1 MNLDLN
7 TEINK
12 IFELLKE
19 SYKNI
24 DFRSALYKKNDS
36 WNRILTIIRFSNK
49 SESEI
54 NKHFEDLNLNRF
66 KTENFKIEYKIFE
79 VSKWED
85 KIIELYDEMKEDLE
99 IYDIDE
105 FRYNENQYEEYVSTF
120 LDEFKAIHNTPSRR
134 FFYTEEEVKDHNHV
148 NFYYSLPNIN
158 EHHNKFNKILNE
170 EILGLGEDNIYDV
183 LNRTLQ
189 LDGYSSTNGL
199 FISILFPIYINI
211 KDLVYSQDVL
221 SGNVYYHNI
230 FNGSKIFIRI
240 YSEPN
245 YKDISLKGGEEL
257 IISKDNQE
265 TKSLKNNFYESSFQ
279 IDFSNY
285 DCDPNFIIRV
295 LWERFSKIYL
305 IDFQKSF
312 GSPRYLKSF
321 KELGS
326 EIMDENDEQE
336 VDGLRYQFI
345 IDPDIAF
352 TDEYMEIVVDINNA
366 YRKGFYNCVYILVR
380 KLLEN
385 LLIECLRKYYTMQ
398 KVEKFFNYD
407 KNKFLPFSE
416 LRINFNIMINNK
428 DFKASVGQIQQ
439 VIIDY
444 LDIFKETGNA
454 SAHSFFSINHH
465 HLIEE
470 NRDKLIILL
479 IQLVKIY
486 NKLIY

>member
-7 TEINK
+7 TDINK

-24 DFRSALYKKNDS
+24 DFRSALYKKHDN
-36 WNRILTIIRFSNK
+36 WNRILTILRFSNK

-54 NKHFEDLNLNRF
+54 NKHYEDLNLRRY
-66 KTENFKIEYKIFE
+66 KTENFNIEYKIFE

-85 KIIELYDEMKEDLE
+85 KIIELYNEMNEDLE

-105 FRYNENQYEEYVSTF
+105 FHYNENQYEEYKSTF

-134 FFYTEEEVKDHNHV
+134 FFYTEEEVKNHNHI

-158 EHHNKFNKILNE
+158 EHHNKFYKILNE

-189 LDGYSSTNGL
+189 LDGYSSYNGL

-245 YKDISLKGGEEL
+245 YKDNSLKGGEEL

-285 DCDPNFIIRV
+285 ECDPNFIIRV

-336 VDGLRYQFI
+336 IDGLKYQFI
-345 IDPDIAF
+345 IDPEIPF
-352 TDEYMEIVVDINNA
+352 TDDYKEIIDDINNA
-366 YRKGFYNCVYILVR
+366 YRKKFFDCGYILVR

-385 LLIECLRKYYTMQ
+385 LLIDCLRKYYTMHN
-398 KVEKFFNYD
+398 VDKFFND
-407 KNKFLPFSE
+407 EKRKFLPFSK
-416 LRINFNIMINNK
+416 LRLNFNTMINDK
-428 DFKASVGQIQQ
+428 DFIASVGEIQQ
-439 VIIDY
+439 ILIDY
-444 LDIFKETGNA
+444 LEIFKETGNA
-454 SAHSFFSINHH
+454 SAYSFFSINHH
-465 HLIEE
+465 HLMEE
-470 NRDKLIILL
+470 NRDKLMILL
-479 IQLVKIY
+479 KQLVKIY
-486 NKLIY
+486 NKL

>member
-7 TEINK
+7 IEINK
-12 IFELLKE
+12 LFELLKD

-24 DFRSALYKKNDS
+24 DFRSALYKKDDS

-54 NKHFEDLNLNRF
+54 NKLYEDLNLNRF
-66 KTENFKIEYKIFE
+66 KTENFKIEYKIFK

-85 KIIELYDEMKEDLE
+85 TIIELYDELNEDLE

-105 FRYNENQYEEYVSTF
+105 FHYNENQYEEYESTF

-134 FFYTEEEVKDHNHV
+134 FFYTEEEVKNHNHI

-189 LDGYSSTNGL
+189 LDGYSSINGL

-230 FNGSKIFIRI
+230 FNGSKTFIRI

-245 YKDISLKGGEEL
+245 YKDNSLKGGEEL

-265 TKSLKNNFYESSFQ
+265 TKSLKNDFYESSFQ

-295 LWERFSKIYL
+295 LWEKFSKIYL

-345 IDPDIAF
+345 IDPEIPF
-352 TDEYMEIVVDINNA
+352 TDDYKEIIDDINNA
-366 YRKGFYNCVYILVR
+366 YRKKFFDCGYILVR

-385 LLIECLRKYYTMQ
+385 LLIDCLRKYYTMHN
-398 KVEKFFNYD
+398 VDKFFND
-407 KNKFLPFSE
+407 EKRVFLPFSK
-416 LRINFNIMINNK
+416 LRLNFNTMINDK
-428 DFKASVGQIQQ
+428 DFIASVGEVQQIL
-439 VIIDY
+439 IDY
-444 LDIFKETGNA
+444 LEFFKETGNA

-470 NRDKLIILL
+470 NRYKLMILL
-479 IQLVKIY
+479 KQLVNIY
-486 NKLIY
+486 NKL

>member
-1 MNLDLN
+1 MILELN
-7 TEINK
+7 TDIK
-12 IFELLKE
+12 DAFELLKD

-24 DFRSALYKKNDS
+24 DFRSALYKMHDS
-36 WNRILTIIRFSNK
+36 WNRILTILRFFNK

-54 NKHFEDLNLNRF
+54 NKHYEDLNLKRY

-85 KIIELYDEMKEDLE
+85 LIIELYNEMYEDLE

-105 FRYNENQYEEYVSTF
+105 FLYNENQYEEYKSTF
-120 LDEFKAIHNTPSRR
+120 LDEFKALLNTPSRR
-134 FFYTEEEVKDHNHV
+134 FFYTEEEVKNHNHI
-148 NFYYSLPNIN
+148 NFYYSLPNKN
-158 EHHNKFNKILNE
+158 EHHNKFYKILNE
-170 EILGLGEDNIYDV
+170 EILGLGEDNIYNV

-189 LDGYSSTNGL
+189 LDGYSSNNSL

-245 YKDISLKGGEEL
+245 YKNNSLKGVEEL

-295 LWERFSKIYL
+295 FWERFSKIYL

-336 VDGLRYQFI
+336 IDGLRYQFI

-352 TDEYMEIVVDINNA
+352 TDDYKEIVVDINNA
-366 YRKGFYNCVYILVR
+366 YRKGFYNCVYILVK

-385 LLIECLRKYYTMQ
+385 LLIDCLRKYYTMHN
-398 KVEKFFNYD
+398 VDKFFND
-407 KNKFLPFSE
+407 EKSKFLPFSE
-416 LRINFNIMINNK
+416 LRLNFNTMINDK
-428 DFKASVGQIQQ
+428 DFIASVGKVQQ
-439 VIIDY
+439 VLIDY
-444 LDIFKETGNA
+444 LEIFKETGNA

-470 NRDKLIILL
+470 NRDKLMILL

-486 NKLIY
+486 NKL